1 MTGLVAAA
9 CAAVFMAP
17 APAGAVQTPE
27 AHRAKEGPHC
37 VADAV
42 TQKTTCY
49 DTFRESIAAATGGRI
64 TDAPATPQKAA
75 TDKEFLAKLNAPA
88 KTAANTPASRTTATS
103 SQTIGAVL
111 YEHGNYSG
119 QSLTLTMYVPCGVG
133 SRFAYSDLG
142 SEFYRFDNLT
152 SSLIASGNCQVELFE
167 NISLTG
173 ASQKYTSSV
182 GWVGNAM
189 NDHASSVLL
198 T

>member
-1 MTGLVAAA
+1 MTGLVAAV

-17 APAGAVQTPE
+17 ATAGAAQAPE
-27 AHRAKEGPHC
+27 NPRAKAGPHC

-75 TDKEFLAKLNAPA
+75 TDKKFLAKLNAPA
-88 KTAANTPASRTTATS
+88 ETAANTPASRTTARS
-103 SQTIGAVL
+103 SQTIAAVL
-111 YEHGNYSG
+111 YEHGNYYG
-119 QSLTLTMYVPCGVG
+119 QSLTLTTYVPCGIG
-133 SRFAYSDLG
+133 SRFGVLDLG
-142 SEFYRFDNLT
+142 SDFYRFDNLT
-152 SSLIASGNCQVELFE
+152 SSLIASGDCQIELFE
-167 NISLTG
+167 NPNLTG
-173 ASQKYTSSV
+173 ASQKYSGSV

-189 NDHASSVLL
+189 NDHASSVAI